1 AASVGSLG
9 RRRPKGRAA
18 GSVACRANP
27 IATCE
32 TSMGSFKVELFLDQ
46 MPLTASNWIDLAKTG
61 FYDGIHFH
69 RVIPNFMCQFGCP
82 YAKDPKSPRA
92 GTGGPTAGEFEVLGT
107 DQKAYRDS
115 GGNIEDEFTTKLG
128 NEPGTLSM
136 ANTGQPNS
144 GGSQFFIN
152 VNNNSFLNWFDR
164 STPSA
169 HPVFGKVVEGYDLIE
184 KISQVPTDSGDN
196 PNEPVKMI
204 KITIDG
210 AARWFAARMEK
221 SGLKANVVTFNCM
234 IGSCFKNGDLDL
246 ARSWWDVM
254 VASGIKPNRVTYNI
268 LISSCAKMRDAA
280 GAEKWML
287 QMIEQGVRPCTV
299 SFTAVISAF
308 AKIGDLES
316 AESWFGRMEDSQEA
330 ADSVVYNSM
339 INACAKAGDIER
351 ADHWLERML
360 QAGVKPDDKTYNS
373 LMHACG
379 RNGNPERAELWYA

>member
-1 AASVGSLG
+1 
-9 RRRPKGRAA
+9 
-18 GSVACRANP
+18 
-27 IATCE
+27 
-32 TSMGSFKVELFLDQ
+32 MGSFKVELFLDQ

-152 VNNNSFLNWFDR
+152 VNNNSSLNWFNR
-164 STPSA
+164 PTTSA

-210 AARWFAARMEK
+210 
-221 SGLKANVVTFNCM
+221 V
-234 IGSCFKNGDLDL
+234 
-246 ARSWWDVM
+246 
-254 VASGIKPNRVTYNI
+254 
-268 LISSCAKMRDAA
+268 
-280 GAEKWML
+280 
-287 QMIEQGVRPCTV
+287 
-299 SFTAVISAF
+299 
-308 AKIGDLES
+308 
-316 AESWFGRMEDSQEA
+316 
-330 ADSVVYNSM
+330 
-339 INACAKAGDIER
+339 
-351 ADHWLERML
+351 
-360 QAGVKPDDKTYNS
+360 
-373 LMHACG
+373 
-379 RNGNPERAELWYA
+379 